1 MIQITIFYNVYLD
14 IFRKKSVIH
23 YNPTLQL
30 SYCAIHILNPSAV
43 CRATVWKYAP
53 TGKIDKLSEIII
65 KSLK

>member
-1 MIQITIFYNVYLD
+1 MD

-30 SYCAIHILNPSAV
+30 SYCAIHILTPSAV

-53 TGKIDKLSEIII
+53 TGKIDKLSEMNI